1 MLTKTVGI
9 LGVGPACAQ
18 TDRLPVPVGTPVYY
32 CYQVENRGSM
42 ALPSHRLADDRLG
55 IILESTNLAL
65 APGAIYSTGI
75 TTTPTV
81 SNTNVATWTS
91 SFPYTV
97 TLPNGQLFAKV
108 LEITAHDSATVTVA
122 SATDDRDGDT
132 IPDNVEGAGDG
143 DGDQLPNFLDPDAD
157 NDGLSDQQEAG
168 PDPRNPR
175 DSNNNGIADYLESAT
190 AARRIFLPLLFR

>member
-1 MLTKTVGI
+1 M
-9 LGVGPACAQ
+9 
-18 TDRLPVPVGTPVYY
+18 
-32 CYQVENRGSM
+32 
-42 ALPSHRLADDRLG
+42 
-55 IILESTNLAL
+55 AL